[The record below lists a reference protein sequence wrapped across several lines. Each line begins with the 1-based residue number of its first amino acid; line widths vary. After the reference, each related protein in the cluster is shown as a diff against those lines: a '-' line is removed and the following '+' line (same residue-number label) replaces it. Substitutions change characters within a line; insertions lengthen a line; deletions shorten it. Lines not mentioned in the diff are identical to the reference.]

1 MKCVILFEI
10 FKVMKSKIK
19 EVLKVKMYSILHVF
33 GGKEGQLSS
42 FLTFEIL
49 WSFYDYTHLHS
60 TSVTLC
66 LYSCVLKEES
76 MHICIFVFTTELC
89 AVKR

>member
-1 MKCVILFEI
+1 M
-10 FKVMKSKIK
+10 
-19 EVLKVKMYSILHVF
+19 
-33 GGKEGQLSS
+33 SS

-66 LYSCVLKEES
+66 LYSCVLKEER